1 MPNIAD
7 QTTAYLLDNLGQSTS
22 DFTVA
27 QIRTELIARTITED
41 DDPENLGYR
50 GGTRP
55 THQPINP

>member
-1 MPNIAD
+1 MDI
-7 QTTAYLLDNLGQSTS
+7 TTFTTEYLVDTLGQSTA

-27 QIRTELIARTITED
+27 EIRAELIARKVTEED
-41 DDPENLGYR
+41 DPNNLGFR